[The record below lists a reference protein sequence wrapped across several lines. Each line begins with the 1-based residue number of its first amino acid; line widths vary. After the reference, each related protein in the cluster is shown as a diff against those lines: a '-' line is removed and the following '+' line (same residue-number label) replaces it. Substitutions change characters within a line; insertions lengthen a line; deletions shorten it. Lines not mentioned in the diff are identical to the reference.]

1 MTELRIL
8 EEFGAEKNWLL
19 DESKKIKIII
29 EKRTGKNMRD
39 FKKWCA
45 ILKRHLLGKTV
56 PMAPNWREAADLDLD
71 GGINSLDLT
80 ILKRYI
86 LGKIKALPLVL

>member
-1 MTELRIL
+1 
-8 EEFGAEKNWLL
+8 
-19 DESKKIKIII
+19 
-29 EKRTGKNMRD
+29 
-39 FKKWCA
+39 
-45 ILKRHLLGKTV
+45 
-56 PMAPNWREAADLDLD
+56 MAPNWREAADLDLD